1 MALEIKEF
9 IQFMNFNSKNEKL
22 YMIERDA
29 PTPEEKEIIKDLPF
43 SQGVL
48 DFSALLGERI
58 FKNREIKYKFRLFN
72 TPYSER
78 KFVERRIKQ
87 RLMLHNQQKLFE
99 THNVN
104 YYWLG
109 KCKSVEV
116 ENDYK
121 FNGLLVTI
129 VFNCY
134 PFLIGEKNKF
144 DDNFNELYDNP
155 HEVIANYTKY
165 EVNGKLKFPL
175 FNAGSVSIKPTI
187 TADSNFKVTVNE
199 DTANIT
205 SGDNSDYYLS
215 LRPGVNDV
223 TVEGY
228 GTIYFHFRKEVMA

>member
-22 YMIERDA
+22 YLVERNA
-29 PTPEEKEIIKDLPF
+29 PTPDEKEIIKDLPY

-48 DFSALLGERI
+48 DFSALLGERV
-58 FKNREIKYKFRLFN
+58 FKNRDITYKFRLFN

-87 RLMLHNQQKLFE
+87 RLMLHTNQKLFE

-104 YYWLG
+104 YYWVG

-134 PFLIGEKNKF
+134 PFLIGGKNQF
-144 DDNFNELYDNP
+144 DDYFNDLYDNP
-155 HEVIANYTKY
+155 NEVIANYTKY
-165 EVNGKLKFPL
+165 IVKDKLKFPL
-175 FNAGSVSIKPTI
+175 YNSGSVSVKPTI
-187 TADSNFKVTVNE
+187 TTDSWFKVTINSDTVNIKPGE
-199 DTANIT
+199 
-205 SGDNSDYYLS
+205 NSDYYLS
-215 LRPGVNDV
+215 LKPGVNDV
-223 TVEGY
+223 TVEGN
-228 GTIYFHFRKEVMA
+228 GIIYFRFRKEVMA

>member
-1 MALEIKEF
+1 MAVEIKEF
-9 IQFMNFNSKNEKL
+9 IQFMNFISKNEKL
-22 YMIERDA
+22 YLVERNA
-29 PTPEEKEIIKDLPF
+29 PTPDEKEIIKDLPY

-48 DFSALLGERI
+48 DFSALLGERV
-58 FKNREIKYKFRLFN
+58 FKNRDITYKFRLFN

-87 RLMLHNQQKLFE
+87 HLMLHTNQKLFE

-129 VFNCY
+129 LFNCY
-134 PFLIGEKNKF
+134 PFLIGGKNQF
-144 DDNFNELYDNP
+144 DDLFNEFYDTPNDS
-155 HEVIANYTKY
+155 IANYTKY
-165 EVNGKLKFPL
+165 KINGKLSFVL
-175 FNAGSVSIKPTI
+175 YNGGSVSVKPAI
-187 TADSNFKVTVNE
+187 IADSNFKVTINSDTVN
-199 DTANIT
+199 IK
-205 SGDNSDYYLS
+205 SGENLDYYLS
-215 LRPGVNDV
+215 LKPGINNV

-228 GTIYFHFRKEVMA
+228 GLIHFHYRREVMA